1 MEQKWVVFSLDA
13 NTYGIDVQSVRSIE
27 RLQPITRVPNSPA
40 HVKGVI
46 NLRGVVTPVIDLRL
60 RLGYDEVEPTDETRI
75 LIASLNQGDAGFI
88 VDRANEVVES
98 DEVRIEPIPESSS
111 DMAAA
116 HLTAIAKGED
126 KLFSLLDANALFE
139 DQHAE

>member
-1 MEQKWVVFSLDA
+1 M
-13 NTYGIDVQSVRSIE
+13 
-27 RLQPITRVPNSPA
+27 
-40 HVKGVI
+40 
-46 NLRGVVTPVIDLRL
+46 
-60 RLGYDEVEPTDETRI
+60 
-75 LIASLNQGDAGFI
+75 IASLNQGDAGFI

-98 DEVRIEPIPESSS
+98 DEVRIEPIPDSSHEMHS
-111 DMAAA
+111 A